1 MATIVLRG
9 VKGSPLTNT
18 EADANFSNIN
28 SEVGGHISSHPA
40 PTTRDARDLPVV
52 QSAYN
57 QIADASIASGT
68 YTFNFANGDMQ
79 QLTATGN
86 FTVAF
91 SNFISGKVCTMLI
104 DAINWGNFVVTFPVA
119 TLFNA
124 KVAPVFTK
132 AGMDR
137 LMIIK
142 DKDNIYS
149 IHIVGQQIGEAQ

>member
-91 SNFISGKVCTMLI
+91 SNFIAGKVCTMLI
-104 DAINWGNFVVTFPVA
+104 DAVNWGGFVVTFPVGI
-119 TLFNA
+119 LF
-124 KVAPVFTK
+124 KSGVAPTFTTS
-132 AGMDR
+132 GLDR
-137 LMIIK
+137 LMVIK
-142 DKDNIYS
+142 DKDNIYALS
-149 IHIVGQQIGEAQ
+149 VISSDLKGAT